1 MENLTDT
8 EKINKLWGSLET
20 EKKDKASLQLLLDVT
35 EAKVAKQE
43 EIIQKQKY
51 TIDEL
56 VGEIGRLGR
65 EINAA
70 RTAAAN
76 SVLEYIAEV
85 S

>member
-8 EKINKLWGSLET
+8 QKIEKLWGSLET
-20 EKKDKASLQLLLDVT
+20 EKKDRASLQLLLDIT
-35 EAKVAKQE
+35 EAKVAKQD
-43 EIIQKQKY
+43 EIIQKQKH

-56 VGEIGRLGR
+56 VSEIGRLGR